1 MLTSGSELRDPFWW
15 GLQDNMECWVW
26 NLGGSQTKQVLPTL
40 LCHFNMNIY
49 VLSFV
54 CHTQWYP
61 VITQALHSVNT
72 PGMLGIEPTLAAY
85 KANA

>member
-15 GLQDNMECWVW
+15 GLQDNMECGFGTWVG
-26 NLGGSQTKQVLPTL
+26 LKQSKCSPPSSAILI
-40 LCHFNMNIY
+40 FIY

-61 VITQALHSVNT
+61 AVTPALYSVKT
-72 PGMLGIEPTLAAY
+72 PGMLGIELTLAVY